1 LKIKEDIPLTSIS
14 NPYNVGLLKLQN
26 ETITNCRSIT
36 KGIINAFSKEQYS
49 QVFIDGSTFNRNSE
63 VQLLFEGASF
73 YMISSNFTTLDIHED
88 KTLTLTVQNQTT
100 GSIDEPN
107 QIPAGTL
114 FDLKDLTFDTEF
126 AYNKDVF
133 NHIIKTKNSLNKW
146 VGRVID

>member
-1 LKIKEDIPLTSIS
+1 MKIKEDIPLTSIS

>member
-1 LKIKEDIPLTSIS
+1 MKIKEDIPLTSIS

-114 FDLKDLTFDTEF
+114 FDLKDITFDTEF

>member
-88 KTLTLTVQNQTT
+88 KTLTLTFQNQTT

-114 FDLKDLTFDTEF
+114 FDLKDITFDTEF